1 MGNSNLVSMK
11 VPANSNNYTV
21 GRSGRNIE
29 MIAIHHMAGILTAEQ
44 CGKIFQNA
52 NRKASSHYGIGKDGK
67 IALYVDEANT
77 AYTNSNWDSNC
88 KSVTIETSNC
98 KLGGDYPVSD
108 VVLNKLIELVADIA
122 RRNNLGKL
130 VKGKNV
136 VWHRMYAATSC
147 PGDYLLSKM
156 DYIIEK
162 ANEING
168 KIDNNTNTE
177 TIAPR
182 KTNEEIA
189 NEVINGKWENGADRK
204 NKLTAAGYDYNAIQD
219 IVNQRLTGSN
229 SSSKPGLKSVE
240 EIANEVI
247 NGKWGNGADRK
258 NKLTAAGYN
267 YNEVQEKVNQLLG
280 AKTSSSRKTNEEIAN
295 EVIKGLWGNGTER
308 KNKLS
313 AAGYDYN
320 AIQSIVNKKLA

>member
-1 MGNSNLVSMK
+1 MGNSNLVSVK
-11 VPANSNNYTV
+11 VPAHSNNYTV

-98 KLGGDYPVSD
+98 ALGGDYPVAD

-122 RRNNLGKL
+122 KRNNLGKL

-168 KIDNNTNTE
+168 QVNNSNIE
-177 TIAPR
+177 TTAPR

-189 NEVINGKWENGADRK
+189 NEVINGKWGNGADRK
-204 NKLTAAGYDYNAIQD
+204 NKLTTAGYDYNTIQD
-219 IVNQRLTGSN
+219 IVNQKLTGSN
-229 SSSKPGLKSVE
+229 SSSKPSLKSVD

-247 NGKWGNGADRK
+247 NGKWGNGTDRK

-280 AKTSSSRKTNEEIAN
+280 AKTTSSRKTNEEIAN
-295 EVIKGLWGNGTER
+295 EVINGKWGNGTDR
-308 KNKLS
+308 KNKLT

>member
-1 MGNSNLVSMK
+1 MGNSNLVSVK
-11 VPANSNNYTV
+11 VPAHSNNYTV

-52 NRKASSHYGIGKDGK
+52 SRKASSHYGIGKDGK

-122 RRNNLGKL
+122 KRNNLGKL

-177 TIAPR
+177 TTAPR
-182 KTNEEIA
+182 KINEEIA
-189 NEVINGKWENGADRK
+189 NEVINGKWGNGADRK

-219 IVNQRLTGSN
+219 IVNQKLTGSN
-229 SSSKPGLKSVE
+229 SSSKPSLKSVE

-295 EVIKGLWGNGTER
+295 EVIKGLWGNGAER

>member
-147 PGDYLLSKM
+147 PGDYLLSKI

-168 KIDNNTNTE
+168 HVDKNANVE
-177 TIAPR
+177 TSSLR
-182 KTNEEIA
+182 KTNEEIANEVIKGLWENGTERKNKLSAAGYDYDAIQDIVNKKLTGSNSSNKPTLKSIEEIA
-189 NEVINGKWENGADRK
+189 NEVINGKWENG
-204 NKLTAAGYDYNAIQD
+204 T
-219 IVNQRLTGSN
+219 
-229 SSSKPGLKSVE
+229 
-240 EIANEVI
+240 
-247 NGKWGNGADRK
+247 DRK

-295 EVIKGLWGNGTER
+295 EVIKGLWENGTER